1 MLHLK
6 RFIFI
11 PCLFFFN
18 FLSAQNYQAINGS
31 SYAGSLAPSSNPAS
45 IVHVPFAWDIT
56 PFSVQLKQST
66 NAYRIKNLSLLS
78 SPNNAEI
85 LSDNGTKK
93 RFQFANQD
101 IRLLN
106 TRISLNSKAAIAF
119 GATIRNYIYGSTSR
133 ANFQDTM
140 YSMADFMKVNTD
152 NLPLSAEAAGSAWA
166 ELYATYAQT
175 IIDDGDRLLNAG
187 VTLKLNRALAGGYGI
202 AQGLSYTPTIL
213 SGIPA
218 YLVANGSM
226 QYGYSANID
235 AINSNNTGTANR
247 KAFLENTSTGI
258 SLDMGLEY
266 IRLTEEDKE
275 EGGDFAYETKIG
287 ISMMDIGR
295 NNFKYGSRSRS
306 GSGVK
311 TGITDTVLENKFS
324 VVESFDQFND
334 SLATI
339 AASFGKLTGAFNIY
353 QPARMVINI
362 DQHLLHNFFINAE
375 LTIPVAPLVPKKL
388 RYIKDMNLLA
398 VTPRWELKSVGAYMP
413 ILVNTRGQVWV
424 GGAFKAG
431 PVLMGIHNLSN
442 LFGKNKMQAGGFYLA
457 LTVRPGKKYD
467 RQANYPKKRLS
478 DKVKQSYECPKY

>member
-1 MLHLK
+1 MLLLK
-6 RFIFI
+6 RFFFT
-11 PCLFFFN
+11 PCLLFFN

-31 SYAGSLAPSSNPAS
+31 SYAGSLASSNNPAS
-45 IVHVPFAWDIT
+45 IVHVPYTWDIT
-56 PFSVQLKQST
+56 PFAVQVKQST
-66 NAYRIKNLSLLS
+66 NAYTVKNFSLLS
-78 SPNNAEI
+78 SPGNAEI
-85 LSDNGTKK
+85 LSNNGIKK
-93 RFQFANQD
+93 RFQFANQN

-119 GATIRNYIYGSTSR
+119 GANIRNSVYATTSR

-140 YSMADFMKVNTD
+140 FSLADFMKINTD
-152 NLPLSAEAAGSAWA
+152 YRPLAAEAVGSTWA

-175 IIDDGDRLLNAG
+175 IIDDGDKLLNAG
-187 VTLKLNRALAGGYGI
+187 VTFKLNRALAGGYAI
-202 AQGLSYTPTIL
+202 AEGLSYTPTVL

-218 YLVANGSM
+218 YLVTKGNI

-235 AINSNNTGTANR
+235 AIKSGNTGTANR
-247 KAFLENTSTGI
+247 RAFLENNTTGI
-258 SLDMGLEY
+258 SVDMGLEY

-295 NNFKYGSRSRS
+295 NNFKYGSRSRT

-311 TGITDTVLENKFS
+311 SGVTDTVLENKFS
-324 VVESFDQFND
+324 VIESFDQFND

-339 AASFGKLTGAFNIY
+339 AGSFGRLTGEYNIY
-353 QPARMVINI
+353 QPTRIIINI
-362 DQHLLHNFFINAE
+362 DQHILKNIFLNME
-375 LTIPVAPLVPKKL
+375 LTIPVVPLVPKKL

-398 VTPRWELKSVGAYMP
+398 ITPRWELKSVGAYMP

-431 PVLMGIHNLSN
+431 PVLMGTHNLSN
-442 LFGKNKMQAGGFYLA
+442 LFGKNKMQAGGFYVA
-457 LTVRPGKKYD
+457 LTIRPGKKFE
-467 RQANYPKKRLS
+467 RQAHYPKGRLLQKNKR
-478 DKVKQSYECPKY
+478 SYECPK

>member
-1 MLHLK
+1 MLLLK
-6 RFIFI
+6 RFLFI
-11 PCLFFFN
+11 PCLLFFN

-45 IVHVPFAWDIT
+45 IVHVPYAWDIT
-56 PFSVQLKQST
+56 PFSVQVKQTT
-66 NAYRIKNLSLLS
+66 NAYMVKNLSLLS

-85 LSDNGTKK
+85 LPDNGTKK

-119 GATIRNYIYGSTSR
+119 GATIRNYIYATTSR

-140 YSMADFMKVNTD
+140 FSMADFMKVNTGH
-152 NLPLSAEAAGSAWA
+152 LPLSAEAVGSTWA

-175 IIDDGDRLLNAG
+175 IIDDGDKLLNAG
-187 VTLKLNRALAGGYGI
+187 ATIKLNRALAGGYGI
-202 AQGLSYTPTIL
+202 AEGLSYTPTIL

-218 YLVANGSM
+218 YLVAKGNL

-235 AINSNNTGTANR
+235 AIKSSNTGTANR
-247 KAFLENTSTGI
+247 KAFLENATTGI
-258 SLDMGLEY
+258 SVDMGLEY
-266 IRLTEEDKE
+266 IRLSDEDKD

-287 ISMMDIGR
+287 ISMMDVGR
-295 NNFKYGSRSRS
+295 NNFKFGSRSRS
-306 GSGVK
+306 GSGVR

-339 AASFGKLTGAFNIY
+339 AAVFRGLTGQFNIY
-353 QPARMVINI
+353 QPTRMVINI
-362 DQHLLHNFFINAE
+362 DQHILHNIFLNME
-375 LTIPVAPLVPKKL
+375 LTVPVIPLVRKKL

-413 ILVNTRGQVWV
+413 ILVNNRGQVWV

-431 PVLMGIHNLSN
+431 PILMGTHNLSN
-442 LFGKNKMQAGGFYLA
+442 LFGKNKMQAGGFYVA
-457 LTVRPGKKYD
+457 LTIRPGKKYD
-467 RQANYPKKRLS
+467 RQAHYPKDRLS
-478 DKVKQSYECPKY
+478 NNNKRSYQCPK

>member
-1 MLHLK
+1 MLLFK
-6 RFIFI
+6 RFLFI
-11 PCLFFFN
+11 PCLLFFN
-18 FLSAQNYQAINGS
+18 FLLAQNYQAINGS

-45 IVHVPFAWDIT
+45 IVHVPYAWDIT
-56 PFSVQLKQST
+56 PFSVQVKHTT
-66 NAYRIKNLSLLS
+66 NTYMVKNLSLLS

-85 LSDNGTKK
+85 LPDNGTKK

-119 GATIRNYIYGSTSR
+119 GATIRNYIYATTSR

-140 YSMADFMKVNTD
+140 YSLADFMKLNSGS
-152 NLPLSAEAAGSAWA
+152 LPLSAEASGSTWA

-175 IIDDGDRLLNAG
+175 IIDDGDKLLNAG
-187 VTLKLNRALAGGYGI
+187 ATIKLNRALAGGYAI
-202 AQGLSYTPTIL
+202 AEGLSYTPTIL

-218 YLVANGSM
+218 YLVAKGNL

-235 AINSNNTGTANR
+235 AIKSSNTGTANR
-247 KAFLENTSTGI
+247 KAFLENATTGI
-258 SLDMGLEY
+258 SVDMGLEY
-266 IRLTEEDKE
+266 IRLSDEDKD

-287 ISMMDIGR
+287 ISMMDVGR
-295 NNFKYGSRSRS
+295 NNFKFGSRSRS
-306 GSGVK
+306 GSGVR

-339 AASFGKLTGAFNIY
+339 AAVFRGLTGQFNIY
-353 QPARMVINI
+353 QPTRMVINI
-362 DQHLLHNFFINAE
+362 DQHILHNIFLNME
-375 LTIPVAPLVPKKL
+375 LTVPVIPLVRKKL

-413 ILVNTRGQVWV
+413 ILVNNRGQVWV

-431 PVLMGIHNLSN
+431 PILMGTHNLSN
-442 LFGKNKMQAGGFYLA
+442 LFGKNKMQAGGFYVA
-457 LTVRPGKKYD
+457 LTIRPGKKYD
-467 RQANYPKKRLS
+467 RQAHYPKDRLS
-478 DKVKQSYECPKY
+478 NNNKRSYQCPK

>member
-1 MLHLK
+1 MLLLK
-6 RFIFI
+6 RFLFI
-11 PCLFFFN
+11 PCLLFFN

-45 IVHVPFAWDIT
+45 IVHVPYAWDIT
-56 PFSVQLKQST
+56 PFSVQVKQTT
-66 NAYRIKNLSLLS
+66 NAYMVKNLSLLS

-85 LSDNGTKK
+85 LPDNGTKK

-119 GATIRNYIYGSTSR
+119 GATIRNYIYATTSR

-140 YSMADFMKVNTD
+140 FSMADFMKVNTGH
-152 NLPLSAEAAGSAWA
+152 LPLSAEAVGSTWA

-175 IIDDGDRLLNAG
+175 IIDDGDKLLNAG
-187 VTLKLNRALAGGYGI
+187 ATIKLNRALAGGYGI
-202 AQGLSYTPTIL
+202 AEGLSYTPTIL

-218 YLVANGSM
+218 YLVAKGNL

-235 AINSNNTGTANR
+235 AINSSNTGTANR
-247 KAFLENTSTGI
+247 KAFLENATTGI
-258 SLDMGLEY
+258 SVDMGLEY
-266 IRLTEEDKE
+266 IRLSDEDKD

-287 ISMMDIGR
+287 ISMMDVGR
-295 NNFKYGSRSRS
+295 NNFKFGSRSRS
-306 GSGVK
+306 GSGVR

-339 AASFGKLTGAFNIY
+339 AAAFRGLTGQFNIY
-353 QPARMVINI
+353 QPTRMVINI
-362 DQHLLHNFFINAE
+362 DQHILHNIFLNME
-375 LTIPVAPLVPKKL
+375 LTVPVIPLVRKKL

-398 VTPRWELKSVGAYMP
+398 VTPRWEFKSVGAYMP
-413 ILVNTRGQVWV
+413 ILVNNRGQVWV

-431 PVLMGIHNLSN
+431 PILMGTHNLSN
-442 LFGKNKMQAGGFYLA
+442 LFGKNKMQAGGFYVA
-457 LTVRPGKKYD
+457 LTIRPGKKYD
-467 RQANYPKKRLS
+467 RQAHYPKDRLS
-478 DKVKQSYECPKY
+478 NNNKRSYQCPK

>member
-1 MLHLK
+1 MLLFK
-6 RFIFI
+6 RFLFI
-11 PCLFFFN
+11 PCLLFFN
-18 FLSAQNYQAINGS
+18 FLLAQNYQAINGS

-45 IVHVPFAWDIT
+45 IVHVPYAWDIT
-56 PFSVQLKQST
+56 PFSVQVKQTT
-66 NAYRIKNLSLLS
+66 NAYMVKNLSLLS

-85 LSDNGTKK
+85 LPDNGTKK

-119 GATIRNYIYGSTSR
+119 GATIRNYIYATTSR

-140 YSMADFMKVNTD
+140 YSLADFMKLNSGS
-152 NLPLSAEAAGSAWA
+152 LPLSAEASGSTWA

-175 IIDDGDRLLNAG
+175 IIDDGDKLLNAG
-187 VTLKLNRALAGGYGI
+187 ATIKLNRALAGGYAI
-202 AQGLSYTPTIL
+202 AEGLSYTPTIL

-218 YLVANGSM
+218 YLVAKGNL

-235 AINSNNTGTANR
+235 AIKSSNTGTANK
-247 KAFLENTSTGI
+247 KAFLENNTTGL
-258 SLDMGLEY
+258 SVDMGLEY
-266 IRLTEEDKE
+266 IRLSEEDKE

-295 NNFKYGSRSRS
+295 NNFKFGSRSRS
-306 GSGVK
+306 GSGVRA
-311 TGITDTVLENKFS
+311 GITDTVLENKFS

-339 AASFGKLTGAFNIY
+339 AATFRGLTGQFNIY
-353 QPARMVINI
+353 QPTRMVINI
-362 DQHLLHNFFINAE
+362 DQHILHNVFLNME
-375 LTIPVAPLVPKKL
+375 LTIPVTPLVAKKL
-388 RYIKDMNLLA
+388 RYIKDINLLA

-413 ILVNTRGQVWV
+413 ILVNNRGQVWV

-431 PVLMGIHNLSN
+431 PVLMGTHNLSN
-442 LFGKNKMQAGGFYLA
+442 LFGKNKMQSGGFYVA
-457 LTVRPGKKYD
+457 LTIRPGKKYD
-467 RQANYPKKRLS
+467 RQAHYPKNRLS
-478 DKVKQSYECPKY
+478 DKDTRTYQCPK

>member
-1 MLHLK
+1 MLLLK
-6 RFIFI
+6 RFLFI
-11 PCLFFFN
+11 PCLLFFN

-45 IVHVPFAWDIT
+45 IVHVPYAWDIT
-56 PFSVQLKQST
+56 PFSVQVKQTT
-66 NAYRIKNLSLLS
+66 NAYMVKNLSLLS

-85 LSDNGTKK
+85 LPDNGTKK

-119 GATIRNYIYGSTSR
+119 GATIRNYIYATTSR

-140 YSMADFMKVNTD
+140 FSMADFMKVNTGH
-152 NLPLSAEAAGSAWA
+152 LPLSAEAVGSTWA

-175 IIDDGDRLLNAG
+175 IIDDGDKLLNAG
-187 VTLKLNRALAGGYGI
+187 ATIKLNRALAGGYGI
-202 AQGLSYTPTIL
+202 AEGLSYTPTIL

-218 YLVANGSM
+218 YLVAKGNL

-235 AINSNNTGTANR
+235 AIKSSNTGTANR
-247 KAFLENTSTGI
+247 KAFLENATTGI
-258 SLDMGLEY
+258 SVDMGLEY
-266 IRLTEEDKE
+266 IRLSDEDKD

-287 ISMMDIGR
+287 ISMMDVGR
-295 NNFKYGSRSRS
+295 NNFKFGSRSRS
-306 GSGVK
+306 GSGVR

-339 AASFGKLTGAFNIY
+339 AAAFRGLTGQFNIY
-353 QPARMVINI
+353 QPTRMVINI
-362 DQHLLHNFFINAE
+362 DQHILHNIFLNME
-375 LTIPVAPLVPKKL
+375 LTVPVIPLVRKKL

-413 ILVNTRGQVWV
+413 ILVNNRGQVWV

-431 PVLMGIHNLSN
+431 PILMGTHNLSN
-442 LFGKNKMQAGGFYLA
+442 LFGKNKMQAGGFYVA
-457 LTVRPGKKYD
+457 LTIRPGKKYD
-467 RQANYPKKRLS
+467 RQAHYPKDRLS
-478 DKVKQSYECPKY
+478 NNNKRSYQCPK